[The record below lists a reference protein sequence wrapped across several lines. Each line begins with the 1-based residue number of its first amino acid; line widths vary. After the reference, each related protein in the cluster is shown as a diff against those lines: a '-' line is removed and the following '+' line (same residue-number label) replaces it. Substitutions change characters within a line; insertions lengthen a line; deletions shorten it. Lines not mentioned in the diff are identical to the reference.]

1 MVNWDKAL
9 EKMEERT
16 GKKLIEGLYEN
27 AKLQHLI
34 YVHEKTENDTVR
46 YEHCDATY
54 VIHEM
59 TMTEFRDYSRVY

>member
-1 MVNWDKAL
+1 MVKWDKVL

-34 YVHEKTENDTVR
+34 YVHEKTGNDTIR
-46 YEHCDATY
+46 YENCDATY

-59 TMTEFRDYSRVY
+59 TMAEFRDYSRIY

>member
-1 MVNWDKAL
+1 MINWGEVL

-34 YVHEKTENDTVR
+34 YVHERTANDTIR
-46 YEHCDATY
+46 YENCDGTY

-59 TMTEFRDYSRVY
+59 TMTEFRDYRRIY